1 MTNDSMSAGL
11 EIGADEAL
19 DTPLQAGTGSVM
31 PTVVCRLDLDDEA
44 LDRPLMVGPC
54 CPPGATRVN

>member
-1 MTNDSMSAGL
+1 MSAGL

-19 DTPLQAGTGSVM
+19 DTPLQAGTGCAM